1 MRQADSEADRL
12 YTGGFPSAVMFR
24 GSTLVR
30 VHACVL
36 SPSRRTD
43 KARRLISRG
52 SHNPA
57 ERENVSARLS
67 GRTRACARA
76 HTHTRTD

>member
-67 GRTRACARA
+67 GRMRACARA